1 MMNKFHDI
9 WKPRIFMSLS
19 EKILGLLMIISMILV
34 MSSLYLGIYAT
45 ETDFQQGENF
55 RILYIHVSGA
65 WISLGFY
72 GFLALFSLIYLI
84 NQHIFFYLIA
94 KTYAVIG
101 INFSLITLMTGS
113 LWGRPTWGSFWV
125 WDARLTSVFI
135 LFFLYLGYLILD
147 KTHEIRKK
155 SMNNGSMLAILGF
168 INLPIIKYSVHWW
181 NTLHQSASVT
191 QNYIT
196 MDLSIYIPL
205 LLCFLGVLGYS
216 MSLFLLEMRK
226 QMILRKIET
235 YYL

>member
-1 MMNKFHDI
+1 
-9 WKPRIFMSLS
+9 
-19 EKILGLLMIISMILV
+19 
-34 MSSLYLGIYAT
+34 
-45 ETDFQQGENF
+45 
-55 RILYIHVSGA
+55 
-65 WISLGFY
+65 
-72 GFLALFSLIYLI
+72 
-84 NQHIFFYLIA
+84 
-94 KTYAVIG
+94 
-101 INFSLITLMTGS
+101 
-113 LWGRPTWGSFWV
+113 
-125 WDARLTSVFI
+125 
-135 LFFLYLGYLILD
+135 
-147 KTHEIRKK
+147 
-155 SMNNGSMLAILGF
+155 MLAILGF